1 MTTITTPQVCQ
12 IFGVSHVAVSN
23 WRKGSATR
31 AALPVAKPPKGAS
44 PRSIFFDSGKVL
56 AWAKKHKVA
65 VAVDA
70 TTLAGITAST
80 AEPVKPGPK
89 VVAEAKP
96 AAKTTKAPAKTA
108 RKAVAKDPVAKAKA
122 PAKKAT

>member
-1 MTTITTPQVCQ
+1 MTIITTPQVCQ

-56 AWAKKHKVA
+56 AWAKKHKVVIA
-65 VAVDA
+65 ADEA
-70 TTLAGITAST
+70 TLAKITATT
-80 AEPVKPGPK
+80 AEPAKSGPK
-89 VVAEAKP
+89 VAVAPEPTKPATKVAVKVAAKVASKP
-96 AAKTTKAPAKTA
+96 AAKKST
-108 RKAVAKDPVAKAKA
+108 
-122 PAKKAT
+122 